1 MEFYLNFQFNNL
13 ATRDTCKE
21 SQGKRNPDVTNELL
35 VVIYLTYGIHV
46 SFFHFRYTR
55 YAPLSPL
62 SQSLTLPYLLPS
74 SFSLVSSSASPSPKT
89 LLSQSRRSS
98 IISAF

>member
-1 MEFYLNFQFNNL
+1 MLVGKEATAGLEFFVNFQFNL

-46 SFFHFRYTR
+46 I
-55 YAPLSPL
+55 
-62 SQSLTLPYLLPS
+62 
-74 SFSLVSSSASPSPKT
+74 FSLQVHTLRPWSVTFLQEFLDSPS
-89 LLSQSRRSS
+89 
-98 IISAF
+98 